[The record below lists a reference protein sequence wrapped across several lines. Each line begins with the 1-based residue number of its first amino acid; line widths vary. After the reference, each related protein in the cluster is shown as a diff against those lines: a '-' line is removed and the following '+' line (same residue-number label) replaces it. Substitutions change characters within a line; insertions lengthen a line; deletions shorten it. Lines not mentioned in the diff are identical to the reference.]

1 MPKAVKDEVK
11 KRVLEEEFKIAH
23 SGPAVAANRSYV
35 SLSSG
40 GARLAFTEQQGK
52 SLPVFRNAVML
63 SFQEAIALKN
73 VLADLLKDIEA
84 KTTTAK

>member
-1 MPKAVKDEVK
+1 MPKAVKDKVK
-11 KRVLEEEFKIAH
+11 NRVLEEECKIAY

-35 SLSSG
+35 SLSSS
-40 GARLAFTEQQGK
+40 GARLAFTEKQGK

-73 VLADLLKDIEA
+73 VLADVLKDIEA
-84 KTTTAK
+84 QTASAK

>member
-1 MPKAVKDEVK
+1 MTKAVKDVVK
-11 KRVLEEEFKIAH
+11 KKVLEEECKIAY